1 MDEKNT
7 SMIALLCSYD
17 ALQSYEETQ
26 TIQPEADDVTGTR
39 KSLTQEMRKAG
50 FSQAAIE
57 AAWPTWWSDDADTS
71 PSARAELRFVLAR
84 RLGLSPKPLLGERV
98 EFFWDDSA
106 RFKHLKVHDVG
117 ERTAIA
123 SFGIAFGRE
132 LIAAAPDP
140 MLQSWQTLNAQHLRD
155 SILSHQPFVDLQSI
169 ISVCWSFGI
178 PVVHIGIVP
187 LERKSMHAMVVK
199 HEGRYAILLA
209 RNARFPAEVA
219 FTVAHELGHI
229 LYGHLGEAQAL
240 VDLEDPAETQDDD
253 VQEQE
258 ADEFALNLLVGTTQ
272 LKFETDVD
280 SFNAPTLADA
290 VMRAA
295 EKHQIEPG
303 TMALT
308 LAYQDGSW
316 ARTMSAL
323 GFIYGDIPP
332 VFETMNAV
340 AQGELNW
347 NALSE
352 GAADYLTRVMSGTD
366 A

>member
-1 MDEKNT
+1 M
-7 SMIALLCSYD
+7 AFLCSCK
-17 ALQSYEETQ
+17 APHKHGEKPTSQL
-26 TIQPEADDVTGTR
+26 EARDVTSTR
-39 KSLTQEMRKAG
+39 LRLTQEMRKAG

-57 AAWPTWWSDDADTS
+57 AAWPAWWNDDADMS

-106 RFKHLKVHDVG
+106 RFKHLKVHEVG

-123 SFGIAFGRE
+123 SFGIAIGRE

-140 MLQSWQTLNAQHLRD
+140 LLQSWRTLNAQHLRD
-155 SILSHQPFVDLQSI
+155 SILSHHPFVDVQSI
-169 ISVCWSFGI
+169 ISACWSFGI
-178 PVVHIGIVP
+178 PVVHVGIVP

-199 HEGRYAILLA
+199 HEERYAILLA
-209 RNARFPAEVA
+209 RNARYPAEVA
-219 FTVAHELGHI
+219 FTIAHELGHI
-229 LYGHLGEAQAL
+229 LYGHLGEAKAL
-240 VDLEDPAETQDDD
+240 VDLENPAETHDGDD
-253 VQEQE
+253 QEKD
-258 ADEFALNLLVGTTQ
+258 ADEFALNLLTGSTQ
-272 LKFETDVD
+272 LKFEADIG
-280 SFNAPTLADA
+280 SFNAPTLAHA

-295 EKHQIEPG
+295 ETYQIEPG
-303 TMALT
+303 TMALA

-332 VFETMNAV
+332 AFEIVNAV
-340 AQGELNW
+340 AQGQLNW
-347 NALSE
+347 SALSE
-352 GAADYLTRVMSGTD
+352 ETAEYLTRIMASTH